1 VEAGYC
7 TPVTLP
13 LSPPIPP
20 MLARPSRGLPD
31 EDGVYAYEPKWDG
44 FRVIA
49 FVDGDEVELRSRNDK
64 PLNRYFPEL
73 RFPHGRY
80 VLDGEIVVRD
90 GDGGIAFGALQ
101 QRIHPAASRVE
112 RMSAETPAVVVAF
125 DLLSLDDEV
134 LLERTFAER
143 RALLEQLVPADSVE
157 LCPQVRTAEGAERW
171 LHEYEGVIA
180 KRLDA
185 LYLPGERKGMQKVR
199 RQRTLDC
206 VVAGYRPGKA
216 EGTIGSIMLGL
227 YDGQGNLH
235 VIGHSS
241 GFSAKEKR
249 QLLERFGPLET
260 GERGTAEPSRW
271 TAGRDLEWVALE
283 PVLVVEVTY
292 DHASDG
298 RIRHGASVV
307 RWRTDRDPK
316 SCLLEQLDI

>member
-1 VEAGYC
+1 
-7 TPVTLP
+7 
-13 LSPPIPP
+13 

-31 EDGVYAYEPKWDG
+31 EPGDFAYEPKWDG
-44 FRVIA
+44 FRVIV
-49 FVDGDEVELRSRNDK
+49 FVDGEDAELRSRNDR

-73 RFPHGRY
+73 SFPHGRY

-90 GDGGIAFGALQ
+90 ADGGVAFGALQ

-112 RMSAETPAVVVAF
+112 RMAAETPAVVIAF
-125 DLLSLDDEV
+125 DLLAEDDEV
-134 LLERTFAER
+134 LLERPFGER
-143 RALLEQLVPADSVE
+143 RALLEQLVPAASVE
-157 LCPQVRTAEGAERW
+157 LCPQVRTAGEAEAW

-185 LYLPGERKGMQKVR
+185 PYLPGERKGMQKVR

-216 EGTIGSIMLGL
+216 DGTIGSLMLGL
-227 YDGQGNLH
+227 YDSEGTLR

-241 GFSAKEKR
+241 GFTAKEKR
-249 QLLERFGPLET
+249 ELLERLRPLET
-260 GERGTAEPSRW
+260 GEPGTAEPSRW

-283 PVLVVEVTY
+283 PRLVVEITY

-298 RIRHGASVV
+298 RIRHGANVV
-307 RWRTDRDPK
+307 RWRTDRDPA
-316 SCLLEQLDI
+316 SCLLDQLDI

>member
-1 VEAGYC
+1 M
-7 TPVTLP
+7 TLP
-13 LSPPIPP
+13 LTPPIAP
-20 MLARPSRGLPD
+20 MLARPSKGLPD
-31 EDGVYAYEPKWDG
+31 EPGALAYEPKWDG
-44 FRVIA
+44 FRVIV
-49 FVDGDEVELRSRNDK
+49 FVDGDEVELRSRNDR

-73 RFPHGRY
+73 HFPAGRY

-90 GDGGIAFGALQ
+90 ADGGIAFGALQ

-125 DLLSLDDEV
+125 DLLALGDDV
-134 LLERTFAER
+134 LLERSFDER
-143 RALLEQLVPADSVE
+143 RALLETIVPAASVE
-157 LCPQVRTAEGAERW
+157 LCPQVRTAEEAERW

-185 LYLPGERKGMQKVR
+185 PYLPGERKGMQKVR

-227 YDGQGNLH
+227 YDEQGALR

-241 GFSAKEKR
+241 GFTAKEKR
-249 QLLERFGPLET
+249 ELLDRLRPLET

-271 TAGRDLEWVALE
+271 AADRDLEWVALE
-283 PVLVVEVTY
+283 PVLVVEITY

-298 RIRHGASVV
+298 RIRHGAHVV
-307 RWRTDRDPK
+307 RWRTDRDPS
-316 SCLLEQLDI
+316 SCLLEQLDF